1 MMSIGYGPSRYG
13 EPVRPPSRRPGLI
26 FGLVL
31 VAVMAL
37 TGAAAAQSSS
47 GLSLGATVR
56 GDVGAKAGCGTTAS
70 NRIAHTDGYSG
81 GGRSNVTIDGDVTTL
96 SGCGQRADTVVGT
109 PSQSGD
115 TVLRGDVTN
124 LGGSQRITGN
134 TTAAG
139 DLTTMPGTEL
149 KLGGCGST
157 TVIGDVFVGQG
168 DLEIG
173 CVCAGRRNGQCCI
186 AFHHATCVLAQQPPS
201 DHGCPPGYILSE
213 GLCRLYSDFSH
224 AYGR

>member
-1 MMSIGYGPSRYG
+1 MPFWRA
-13 EPVRPPSRRPGLI
+13 GLI
-26 FGLVL
+26 VGLVL
-31 VAVMAL
+31 IAVMAL
-37 TGAAAAQSSS
+37 AGPAAAQSSS
-47 GLSLGATVR
+47 GLSIGATVR
-56 GDVGAKAGCGTTAS
+56 GDVSARADCHSTAS
-70 NRIAHTDGYSG
+70 NRIAHTDGTSG
-81 GGRSNVTIDGDVTTL
+81 GGWSNVTIDGNVTTL
-96 SGCGQRADTVVGT
+96 SDCGQRADTVVGT
-109 PSQSGD
+109 PTQPGD
-115 TVLRGDVTN
+115 TVVRGDLNN

-139 DLTTMPGTEL
+139 DMTTMPGTDL

-157 TVIGDVFVGQG
+157 TVVGDVFVGQG